1 MPTLFDLS
9 DVRSAVQQ
17 AVESSA
23 RPLTVAA
30 AVKAVKATLPK
41 VKKPAVEAA
50 LVELSDAGVLHRHPP
65 TKAGGAPLFHRLPA
79 EEYAAERL
87 REALAGEDRL
97 TARALRKAIGKA
109 YDGFFDEAIAA
120 LVAAGH
126 VHPTR
131 FLTARQLT
139 QLTSIIDTMNTMRA
153 VPLSLA
159 SVLSLLDGALGVST
173 AAPATPTAPPDPGPD
188 ESLSEAQLMEWYTAD
203 LPALG
208 GLRSVPIAWTWKRY
222 ETWCTAQARR
232 PNLERFHRHLLAMAA
247 RSAVGL
253 TPHDHEGRLPEADT
267 RVLPRTQA
275 GYRAYYW
282 TVLR

>member
-1 MPTLFDLS
+1 MPTLFDVS
-9 DVRSAVQQ
+9 DVRSAVRE
-17 AVESSA
+17 AVESSTL
-23 RPLTVAA
+23 PLTVAA

-50 LVELSDAGVLHRHPP
+50 LAELADRGTLHRHPP
-65 TKAGGAPLFHRLPA
+65 AKAGGAPLFHRLPA

-97 TARALRKAIGKA
+97 TTRTLRKAIGKA
-109 YDGFFDEAIAA
+109 YDPFFDEAIAA
-120 LVAAGH
+120 LVAGGH
-126 VHPTR
+126 VQPTR

-139 QLTSIIDTMNTMRA
+139 QLTSIIETMNTLRA

-159 SVLSLLDGALGVST
+159 SALALLDGSPSRPET
-173 AAPATPTAPPDPGPD
+173 PAAPSSPAAPVLD
-188 ESLSEAQLMEWYTAD
+188 ESLSEAQLIEWHAAD

-208 GLRSVPIAWTWKRY
+208 GLRSVPIPWTWKRY

-232 PNLERFHRHLLAMAA
+232 PDLERFHRHLLAMAA
-247 RSAVGL
+247 RAAVGL
-253 TPHDHEGRLPEADT
+253 TPHDHEGRLPEAET
-267 RVLPRTQA
+267 RVLPMTQA

-282 TVLR
+282 TVLG